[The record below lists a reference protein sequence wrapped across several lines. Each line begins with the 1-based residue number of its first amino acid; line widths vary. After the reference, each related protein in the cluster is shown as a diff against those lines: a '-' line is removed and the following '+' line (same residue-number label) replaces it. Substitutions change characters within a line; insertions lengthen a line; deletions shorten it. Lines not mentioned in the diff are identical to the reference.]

1 MNEIIKVNETNFSGD
16 TVLTVNARDLW
27 KFLEVKR
34 QYANWIK
41 ERVNEYGFIEDVD
54 FTINKFVNG
63 KNDGKFKPVDYHVT
77 LEMAKHL
84 AMMEKNEKG
93 HKVRQYFIEVEKA
106 YIEGRKLKDN
116 AFKEIRDKSKQVRR
130 RFTDTLKERG
140 YTKQHEYIQTTSQM
154 KKELNI
160 EKKKEEMNELELKKI
175 MASEL
180 IAEINI
186 EQTNS
191 LGYRE
196 VNPICVNS
204 CKAINAATTALIN

>member
-1 MNEIIKVNETNFSGD
+1 MNEIIKVNETKVNND
-16 TVLTVNARDLW
+16 LIQTVNARELYECLGL
-27 KFLEVKR
+27 KKSQVSR
-34 QYANWIK
+34 WIRNNITDNPFAV
-41 ERVNEYGFIEDVD
+41 EN
-54 FTINKFVNG
+54 
-63 KNDGKFKPVDYHVT
+63 VDYLGFDINVEGNT
-77 LEMAKHL
+77 VKEYALSIDFAKKICML
-84 AMMEKNEKG
+84 SRTETGEKI
-93 HKVRQYFIEVEKA
+93 RDYFLKVEKMLNRYKIIRLESKEA
-106 YIEGRKLKDN
+106 RRK
-116 AFKEIRDKSKQVRR
+116 
-130 RFTDTLKERG
+130 FTDTLKNHG
-140 YTKQHEYIQTTSQM
+140 YTKHGEYIQTTIQM